1 MIPIQFKECNTVF
14 AENQPP
20 YIPLP
25 VYQDDEQGGR
35 VFHCWQISIKE
46 RFKMLFTGK
55 LWINIL
61 NFNQPLQPIKLMVDN
76 PLRSSHEQ

>member
-1 MIPIQFKECNTVF
+1 MKPIRFKEYTTIY

-25 VYQDDEQGGR
+25 VYEDDKQGGR
-35 VFHCWQISIKE
+35 VFHCWQLTFGE
-46 RFKMLFTGK
+46 RIKMLFTGK

-61 NFNQPLQPIKLMVDN
+61 NFGEKLQPIKPMVDN
-76 PLRSSHEQ
+76 PFRRHL